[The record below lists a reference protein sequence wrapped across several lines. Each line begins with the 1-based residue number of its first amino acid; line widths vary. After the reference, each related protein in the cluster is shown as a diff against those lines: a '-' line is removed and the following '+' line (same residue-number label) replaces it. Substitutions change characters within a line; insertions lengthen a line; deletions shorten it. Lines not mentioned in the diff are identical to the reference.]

1 VPSFRK
7 SKYCRIRHLSVSRE
21 SKLDGTHG
29 ITPKGRACFGNSSLL
44 QNSLEQYVIRRIVDF
59 ALNNQLLVLGFA
71 ALLFAGGIAAFHDLP
86 IEAYPDVA
94 DNYVEIITQWPGI
107 SAEQIEQQ
115 VTIPLEIVM
124 NGIPHVVHLRSFSLF
139 GLSDIKLIFD
149 DESDNDWNRERV
161 LERLSQVTL
170 PPNVVPQMGTDWSP
184 VGQIYFFTLHSTNPA
199 YDPMELKSIED
210 WVIEKSFKA
219 VPNIVDVA
227 SFGGPTREY
236 QVRVNPN
243 KLVSYGLSLAQVEQ
257 QLTNNNANAGGSF
270 IEAGLQQINVRSIG
284 LVNRVQDIEQTVI
297 VTKNGT
303 PIRVQDI
310 AVVSQGPKIRL
321 GQFAKAIHR
330 EDGKIIDNDDVV
342 SGIVL
347 LRKGAAA
354 DMALQGIHKK
364 VEELNN
370 YILPRGV
377 KIVPFIDRSDLV
389 HFTSHTVLH
398 NLTEGMILVSI
409 ILFLFLGNVR
419 GALIV
424 AATIPFSLLFASICL
439 DLRHIPANLL
449 SLGALDFGM
458 VVDGAVVMVENIVRH
473 LSHQNGVKTA
483 RERISEASH
492 EVQRPVFFAI
502 AIIITAYLPIF
513 TLQRVEGRLFHP
525 MAWTVAFALLGALL
539 FSILIAPVLA
549 SFAFQKGA
557 KEWHNP
563 ILHFVIERY
572 RIAVR
577 WAIRR
582 RTITV
587 GACVLLVAIANYLA
601 FSGVIGSEFLPHLD
615 EGALWVRGTLAPS
628 TGPEEGIRA
637 ANQARIIFCSFP
649 EVPQCTSQV
658 GRPDDGTDTTGFFN
672 TEFFVDLKPKEVWR
686 PVFHEN
692 KDELI
697 AAMQRELDK
706 IPGVVWGFSQ
716 PIEDN
721 MEEAVSGVKGA
732 LATKIYGDDLKVLE
746 EKGDEIVNI
755 MRHINGIEDLGVFR
769 VLGQPNLNVTV
780 DRAAAARYQINVA
793 DVQDAIQTAVGG
805 NALTQVL
812 QGEARYDLTLRYL
825 PEYRDTQE
833 AIENIRLLSA
843 SGERVS
849 LQQLCRM
856 SVTDGASEI
865 YREGNR
871 RYVAIKYSV
880 RGRDLGSTVEEAI
893 KKVNQEVKLPSGYSL
908 DWEGEYESQKR
919 ANQRLL
925 IVLPITI
932 LLIFVIL
939 YTMFKSFKWALLILA
954 NIAIAP
960 IGGLLALLMTGTN
973 FSVSSGVGFLAL
985 FGVSVQ
991 TGVIM
996 LEYINQLRA
1005 RRYSIEDAAVEGA
1018 VLRLRPIMMTMLVAT
1033 LGLLPAALSHAIGSD
1048 SQRPF
1053 AIVIVGGL
1061 IAALVM
1067 SVFLLPTLYVWI
1079 ASERD
1084 VLPTAEGTFEEGEH
1098 VD

>member
-1 VPSFRK
+1 
-7 SKYCRIRHLSVSRE
+7 
-21 SKLDGTHG
+21 
-29 ITPKGRACFGNSSLL
+29 
-44 QNSLEQYVIRRIVDF
+44 
-59 ALNNQLLVLGFA
+59 
-71 ALLFAGGIAAFHDLP
+71 
-86 IEAYPDVA
+86 
-94 DNYVEIITQWPGI
+94 VEVITQWPGI

-115 VTIPLEIVM
+115 VTIPLEVVM

-139 GLSDIKLIFD
+139 GLSDLKLIFD

-170 PPNVVPQMGTDWSP
+170 PPGVSPQMGTDWSP
-184 VGQIYFFTLHSTNPA
+184 VGQIYFFTLHSTNPK
-199 YDPMELKSIED
+199 YDAMELKSIED
-210 WVIEKSFKA
+210 WVVEKNFKA
-219 VPNIVDVA
+219 VPDIVDVS

-236 QVRVNPN
+236 QVRVDPN
-243 KLVSYGLSLAQVEQ
+243 KLVAYGLSLAQVEQ
-257 QLTNNNANAGGSF
+257 QLTNNNVNAGGSF
-270 IEAGLQQINVRSIG
+270 IQEGLQQINVRSVG
-284 LVNRVQDIEQTVI
+284 LVDRAQDIERTVI

-303 PIRVQDI
+303 PLRVKDI

-321 GQFAKAIHR
+321 GQFAKAVHR
-330 EDGKIIDNDDVV
+330 EDGKIVDNDDVV

-354 DMALQGIHKK
+354 DTALQGIHEK
-364 VEELNN
+364 VKELNDH
-370 YILPRGV
+370 ILPPGV
-377 KIVPFIDRSDLV
+377 KIVDFIDRSDLV

-398 NLTEGMILVSI
+398 NLTEGMILVSL
-409 ILFLFLGNVR
+409 ILLLFLGNVR

-458 VVDGAVVMVENIVRH
+458 VVDGAVVMIENIIRH
-473 LSHQNGVKTA
+473 LGYHNGDSKTPS
-483 RERISEASH
+483 EKISEASH
-492 EVQRPVFFAI
+492 EVQRPVFYAI

-549 SFAFQKGA
+549 SFAFAKGA

-563 ILHFVIERY
+563 VMQFLIERY
-572 RIAVR
+572 RVAVR
-577 WAIRR
+577 WAIRHR
-582 RTITV
+582 AVTV
-587 GACVLLVAIANYLA
+587 GVCLVLASVGGYLA
-601 FSGVIGSEFLPHLD
+601 FSGAIGSEFLPHLD

-628 TGPEEGIRA
+628 TGPDEGIRV
-637 ANQARIIFCSFP
+637 ANQARIMLCSFP
-649 EVPQCTSQV
+649 EVPKCTSQV

-672 TEFFVDLKPKEVWR
+672 TEFFVDLKPKEEWR

-732 LATKIYGDDLKVLE
+732 LATKIYGDDLRVLE
-746 EKGDEIVNI
+746 AKSDEVVSI
-755 MRHINGIEDLGVFR
+755 MSKINGIEDLGVFR

-780 DRAAAARYQINVA
+780 DRDAAARYQINVA
-793 DVQDAIQTAVGG
+793 DVQDAVQTAVGG

-812 QGEARYDLTLRYL
+812 KGEERYDLTLRYL
-825 PEYRDTQE
+825 PQYRDTKE
-833 AIENIRLLSA
+833 AIENIRLLSP

-849 LQQLCRM
+849 LAQLCKIKL
-856 SVTDGASEI
+856 TDEASEV

-893 KKVNQEVKLPSGYSL
+893 KKVNDQVKLPTGYSL
-908 DWEGEYESQKR
+908 YWEGEYQSQKR
-919 ANQRLL
+919 ANARLL

-932 LLIFVIL
+932 LIIFILL
-939 YTMFKSFKWALLILA
+939 YTMFKSFKWALLIMA

-960 IGGLLALLMTGTN
+960 IGGLLALWFTGTN

-1005 RRYSIEDAAVEGA
+1005 RRFTVEDAAVEGA

-1061 IAALVM
+1061 IAALIM
-1067 SVFLLPTLYVWI
+1067 SIFLLPTLYVWV
-1079 ASERD
+1079 AAERD
-1084 VLPTAEGTFEEGEH
+1084 VLPHAEEGFEVGEH

>member
-1 VPSFRK
+1 M
-7 SKYCRIRHLSVSRE
+7 
-21 SKLDGTHG
+21 
-29 ITPKGRACFGNSSLL
+29 
-44 QNSLEQYVIRRIVDF
+44 IRRVVDF
-59 ALNNQLLVLGFA
+59 ALSNRWLVVGLALILFA
-71 ALLFAGGIAAFHDLP
+71 AGIVSFERLP

-115 VTIPLEIVM
+115 VTIPLEVAM
-124 NGIPHVVHLRSFSLF
+124 NGIPQVVHLRSFSLF
-139 GLSDIKLIFD
+139 GLSDLKLIFD
-149 DESDNDWNRERV
+149 DESDDAWNRERV

-170 PPNVVPQMGTDWSP
+170 PTGVNPQMGTDWSP

-199 YDPMELKSIED
+199 YDPMELKSLED
-210 WVIEKSFKA
+210 WVIEKNFKA
-219 VPNIVDVA
+219 VPNIVDVS

-236 QVRVNPN
+236 QVRVDPN
-243 KLVSYGLSLAQVEQ
+243 KLVAYGLSLAQVEQ
-257 QLTNNNANAGGSF
+257 QLTNSNGNAGGSF
-270 IEAGLQQINVRSIG
+270 IQAGLQQINVRAVG
-284 LVNRVQDIEQTVI
+284 LVDRTKDIEQTVI
-297 VTKNGT
+297 LSKSGT
-303 PIRVQDI
+303 PLRVKDI
-310 AVVSQGPKIRL
+310 AVVEQGPKIRL

-330 EDGKIIDNDDVV
+330 EDGKIIDNDDVI

-354 DMALQGIHKK
+354 DAALDGIHQK
-364 VEELNN
+364 VEELNSH
-370 YILPRGV
+370 ILPPGV
-377 KIVPFIDRSDLV
+377 KIVPFIDRRDLV

-398 NLTEGMILVSI
+398 NLTEGMILVSVV
-409 ILFLFLGNVR
+409 LFLFLGNIR

-439 DLRHIPANLL
+439 DLRQIPANLL

-473 LSHQNGVKTA
+473 LGQTNGMHSPAEK
-483 RERISEASH
+483 ISDASH
-492 EVQRPVFFAI
+492 EVQRPVFYAI
-502 AIIITAYLPIF
+502 GIIITAYLPIF

-525 MAWTVAFALLGALL
+525 MAWTVAFALLGALI
-539 FSILIAPVLA
+539 FSIVIAPVLA
-549 SFAFQKGA
+549 SFAFAKGA

-563 ILHFVIERY
+563 VMDFVIGQY

-577 WAIRR
+577 WAIRHR
-582 RTITV
+582 VITV
-587 GACVLLVAIANYLA
+587 GVGVFGIGLAGFLA

-628 TGPEEGIRA
+628 TGPDEGIRVS
-637 ANQARIIFCSFP
+637 NQARIVLCSFP

-672 TEFFVDLKPKEVWR
+672 TEYFVDLKPKDQWR
-686 PVFHEN
+686 PVFHED

-697 AAMQRELDK
+697 AAMNRELDK

-721 MEEAVSGVKGA
+721 MEEAVSGVKGE
-732 LATKIYGDDLKVLE
+732 LATKVFGDDLRVLE
-746 EKGDEIVNI
+746 EKADEIVGVLS
-755 MRHINGIEDLGVFR
+755 HIKGIEDLGVLR

-780 DRAAAARYQINVA
+780 DRDQAARYQINVS

-812 QGEARYDLTLRYL
+812 QGEARYDLVLRYL
-825 PEYRDTQE
+825 PQYRNTKE
-833 AIENIRLLSA
+833 AIENIRMLA
-843 SGERVS
+843 PTGERVS
-849 LQQLCRM
+849 LAQLCKIQEE
-856 SVTDGASEI
+856 DGGSEI

-871 RYVAIKYSV
+871 RYIAVKYSV
-880 RGRDLGSTVEEAI
+880 RGRDLGSTVEEAM
-893 KKVNQEVKLPSGYSL
+893 KKVDEQIKLPLGYGVK
-908 DWEGEYESQKR
+908 WEGEYASQKR
-919 ANQRLL
+919 ANARLL
-925 IVLPITI
+925 IVLPVTI
-932 LLIFVIL
+932 FIIFILL
-939 YTMFKSFKWALLILA
+939 YTMFKSFKWSLLILL
-954 NIAIAP
+954 NIAVAP
-960 IGGLLALLMTGTN
+960 IGGLLALLITGTH

-985 FGVSVQ
+985 FGVCVQ

-1067 SVFLLPTLYVWI
+1067 SIFLLPTLYVWI
-1079 ASERD
+1079 AGERD
-1084 VLPTAEGTFEEGEH
+1084 VLPRSDEGFEVGEH

>member
-1 VPSFRK
+1 M
-7 SKYCRIRHLSVSRE
+7 
-21 SKLDGTHG
+21 
-29 ITPKGRACFGNSSLL
+29 
-44 QNSLEQYVIRRIVDF
+44 IRRVVDF
-59 ALNNQLLVLGFA
+59 ALNNRLLVL
-71 ALLFAGGIAAFHDLP
+71 ALALILFAGGIVSFQRLP

-115 VTIPLEIVM
+115 VTIPLEVVM

-139 GLSDIKLIFD
+139 GLSDLKLIFD

-170 PPNVVPQMGTDWSP
+170 PPGVVPQMGTDWSP
-184 VGQIYFFTLHSTNPA
+184 VGQIYFFTLRSTNPA
-199 YDPMELKSIED
+199 YDAMELKSIED
-210 WVIEKSFKA
+210 WVIEKNFKA
-219 VPNIVDVA
+219 VPDIVDVS

-236 QVRVNPN
+236 QVRVDPN
-243 KLVSYGLSLAQVEQ
+243 KLISYGLSLAQVEQ
-257 QLTNNNANAGGSF
+257 QLTNNNVNAGGSF
-270 IEAGLQQINVRSIG
+270 IQEGLQQINVRAVG
-284 LVNRVQDIEQTVI
+284 LVDRSQDIERTVI
-297 VTKNGT
+297 MTKNGT
-303 PIRVQDI
+303 PLRVKDI

-330 EDGKIIDNDDVV
+330 ENGKIVDNDDVV

-354 DMALQGIHKK
+354 DTALQGIHKK

-370 YILPRGV
+370 HILPPGV
-377 KIVPFIDRSDLV
+377 KVVPFIDRSDLV

-439 DLRHIPANLL
+439 DLRQIPANLL

-458 VVDGAVVMVENIVRH
+458 VVDGAVVMIENIVRH
-473 LSHQNGVKTA
+473 LGHANGVKTPN
-483 RERISEASH
+483 EKISEASH
-492 EVQRPVFFAI
+492 EVQRPVFYAI

-539 FSILIAPVLA
+539 FSIVIAPVLA
-549 SFAFQKGA
+549 SFAFAKGA
-557 KEWHNP
+557 KEWRNP
-563 ILHFVIERY
+563 IMEFLVKHY
-572 RIAVR
+572 RSAIR

-582 RTITV
+582 RGLVLGV
-587 GACVLLVAIANYLA
+587 GVVGFLFTLFLA

-628 TGPEEGIRA
+628 AGPDEGIRVS
-637 ANQARIIFCSFP
+637 NQARIILCSFS
-649 EVPQCTSQV
+649 EVPQCTSQT
-658 GRPDDGTDTTGFFN
+658 GRPDDGTDTTSFFN
-672 TEFFVDLKPKEVWR
+672 TEYFVDLKPKEEWR

-697 AAMQRELDK
+697 AAMNRELNNK

-721 MEEAVSGVKGA
+721 MEEAVSGVKGE
-732 LATKIYGDDLKVLE
+732 LAIKVYGDSLKALE
-746 EKGDEIVNI
+746 EKSAQIASI
-755 MRHINGIEDLGVFR
+755 MGTVKGVEDLGVLH

-780 DRAAAARYQINVA
+780 DRDAAARYQINVA
-793 DVQDAIQTAVGG
+793 DVQDAVQTAVGG

-812 QGEARYDLTLRYL
+812 KDEARYDLTLRYL
-825 PEYRDTQE
+825 PQYRSTQE
-833 AIENIRLLSA
+833 AIRNIRLLSP

-849 LQQLCRM
+849 LAQLCKI
-856 SVTDGASEI
+856 SEADGGSEI
-865 YREGNR
+865 YREGNQ

-880 RGRDLGSTVEEAI
+880 RGRDLGGAVEEAM
-893 KKVNQEVKLPSGYSL
+893 KKVNEQVKLPPGYHI
-908 DWEGEYESQKR
+908 DWAGEYESQKR
-919 ANQRLL
+919 ADERLL

-932 LLIFVIL
+932 LVIFVIL

-954 NIAIAP
+954 NVAMARF
-960 IGGLLALLMTGTN
+960 GGLFALLITGTN

-1005 RRYSIEDAAVEGA
+1005 RRYTIEDAAVEGA

-1061 IAALVM
+1061 IADLVM
-1067 SVFLLPTLYVWI
+1067 SIFLLPTLYVWV
-1079 ASERD
+1079 AGERD
-1084 VLPTAEGTFEEGEH
+1084 VLPVAEGNFEEGEH